1 MAPHEGA
8 PTQLSTLHDNS
19 FRFSFFL
26 LLLST
31 LPQALSLRFI
41 FSFSS
46 FFTTPNPP
54 FLSLLLSVFFFFTN
68 CPFFPPTWFPDT
80 TVVFNDRGR
89 SMAFG
94 DKPSRKGSSDTHQK
108 EPDEHEGKHV
118 RFDSRI
124 TLLLLQ
130 YPLIYFFFSFL
141 ALRSRATHPLSG
153 SSMKRFFQFFFF

>member
-31 LPQALSLRFI
+31 LPEAPSLRFI

-46 FFTTPNPP
+46 FFPTPNSP
-54 FLSLLLSVFFFFTN
+54 FLSLFLSVFFFFHKLS
-68 CPFFPPTWFPDT
+68 FFPSHLISDT

-94 DKPSRKGSSDTHQK
+94 DKPSRKGSSDTHQR

-130 YPLIYFFFSFL
+130 YPLICFFL
-141 ALRSRATHPLSG
+141 AFLRYAPELRIHSAAVP
-153 SSMKRFFQFFFF
+153 

>member
-46 FFTTPNPP
+46 FFPAPNSP
-54 FLSLLLSVFFFFTN
+54 FLSLFLSVFFFFHKLS
-68 CPFFPPTWFPDT
+68 FFSLPPDFLIRRWCST
-80 TVVFNDRGR
+80 TEAAQWR
-89 SMAFG
+89 SGISHLVREALICI
-94 DKPSRKGSSDTHQK
+94 KGNPMNTR
-108 EPDEHEGKHV
+108 ENM
-118 RFDSRI
+118 FDSIRESLFYYCNI
-124 TLLLLQ
+124 
-130 YPLIYFFFSFL
+130 
-141 ALRSRATHPLSG
+141 R
-153 SSMKRFFQFFFF
+153 